1 MRVYFLFDIKE
12 EFINLYKDNERVLY
26 NILKQIYY
34 LDKDE
39 VEYGYNLFKQLINP
53 IDKLKIDKYLFLKLH
68 QDIPY
73 SKRNNIHYYN
83 NLYRDEVSRLT
94 VKKSYI
100 KIEAEQISS
109 SFFDYLNDL
118 NPRLFVCEFKYQDYF
133 FLQEFEQKETI

>member
-34 LDKDE
+34 LDKEE

-118 NPRLFVCEFKYQDYF
+118 NSRLFVCEFKYQDYF

>member
-34 LDKDE
+34 LDKEE

-133 FLQEFEQKETI
+133 FLQEFEQKETL